1 MSTGPTTAR
10 LAALARGLSGE
21 GRHDDALVLFEHL
34 LALDPADP
42 DLRLGEVRALAG
54 KGETLAA
61 LERLC
66 ALKVASADP
75 EALLDEIRAQSLPAV
90 ERFNAHLAA
99 GELDLAEKYAAALAD
114 LIPQGPPMLAAAF
127 ACNRAL
133 GRTEPALRYAR
144 ALLALEP
151 GHAEARGYL
160 VEHGEQAQDAESEI
174 VQRMLAALSSKSDL
188 HPLIRLRDLH
198 DIASQ
203 ILCRPLTPTG
213 LGQLQTLLAAAR
225 ALEVTTEPGSEWEG
239 WAKHYRLLIDAVD
252 LAAVQGP
259 TPEPGPEGEIAFRAA
274 TGEAMDWSAVRAHAD
289 ALGAEAVFFAAA
301 DEAYVELYARW
312 YALSVLKYGDVP
324 SLVVIHVIGGLDRLA
339 EIAAKVGI
347 SDPRV
352 VFAGDRFDA
361 AAALKTACYDA
372 PPKGLIAKPVAHYQS
387 IRFIRLGALLGRLE
401 RPVFVS
407 DIDLILQ
414 RGVKDLLERTATA
427 DVVFNENEAS
437 WNAGSRLTANLLQ
450 VNPTPNAQRLLA
462 FLRSYLERALS
473 GAEVTRWIDQMALI
487 LGRHHL
493 AFRGEAAQIAYF
505 DTTSDINNVM
515 YPSYQENPFRF
526 LSLFHGFDT
535 SSLEGEAKVLG
546 SGESGHEGRA
556 TQGEGT

>member
-1 MSTGPTTAR
+1 MSTAPTTAR

-21 GRHDDALVLFEHL
+21 GRHDDALAIFEHL
-34 LALDPADP
+34 LSLAP
-42 DLRLGEVRALAG
+42 DDQALRLDEVRALAG

-61 LERLC
+61 LGRLS

-75 EALLDEIRAQSLPAV
+75 EALLEDIRAQSLPAV

-99 GELDLAEKYAAALAD
+99 GELELAETYAAALAE
-114 LIPQGPPMLAAAF
+114 LIPQGAPMLGAAF
-127 ACNRAL
+127 ACNKAL
-133 GRTEPALRYAR
+133 GRTDAALRYAR
-144 ALLALEP
+144 ALIGVDP
-151 GHAEARGYL
+151 GHAEARAFL
-160 VEHGEQAQDAESEI
+160 VEHGAREADPSAMIAE
-174 VQRMLAALSSKSDL
+174 RMALALSAQADL

-198 DIASQ
+198 DVASQ
-203 ILCRPLTPTG
+203 ILCRPLTPVG
-213 LGQLQTLLAAAR
+213 IGQLQTLLAAAR
-225 ALEVTTEPGSEWEG
+225 ALDAPTEPGSEWEG
-239 WAKHYRLLIDAVD
+239 WEKHYRLLMAAVD
-252 LAAVQGP
+252 MAAVQGP
-259 TPEPGPEGEIAFRAA
+259 TPVAGPEGEIAFRTSAGAPLDWAA
-274 TGEAMDWSAVRAHAD
+274 LRHHAD
-289 ALGAEAVFFAAA
+289 GLGTEAVFFAAA

-312 YALSVLKYGDVP
+312 YALSVLKYSDVP
-324 SLVVIHVIGGLDRLA
+324 SLVVIHVIGGLERLA
-339 EIAAKVGI
+339 EIAQKVGI
-347 SDPRV
+347 DDPRV

-372 PPKGLIAKPVAHYQS
+372 PPKGLIGKPVAHYQS
-387 IRFIRLGALLGRLE
+387 IRFIRLSALLGCLA

-414 RGVKDLLERTATA
+414 RGVKDLLERTAPA
-427 DVVFNENEAS
+427 DVVFNENEQS

-462 FLRSYLERALS
+462 FLRGYLEHALS
-473 GAEVTRWIDQMALI
+473 GAEVTRWIDQMALV

-493 AFRGEAAQIAYF
+493 TLRGEAPQIAYF
-505 DTTSDINNVM
+505 DTALDINNVM

-546 SGESGHEGRA
+546 TGESGH
-556 TQGEGT
+556 

>member
-34 LALDPADP
+34 LTLAPGDP

-61 LERLC
+61 LQRLG

-160 VEHGEQAQDAESEI
+160 AEHGEQAQDVEAEI
-174 VQRMLAALSSKSDL
+174 VRRMLAALSPKSDL

-198 DIASQ
+198 DVASL

-225 ALEVTTEPGSEWEG
+225 ALEVTTDPGSEWEG

-259 TPEPGPEGEIAFRAA
+259 TPVPGPEGEIAFQAS
-274 TGEAMDWSAVRAHAD
+274 TGEAMDWAAVRAHAD

-324 SLVVIHVIGGLDRLA
+324 RLVVIHVIGGLDRLA
-339 EIAAKVGI
+339 EIVAKVGI

-361 AAALKTACYDA
+361 AAALTTACYDA

-387 IRFIRLGALLGRLE
+387 VRFIRLGALLGHLE

-450 VNPTPNAQRLLA
+450 VNPTANAQRLLA
-462 FLRSYLERALS
+462 FLRTYLERALA

-493 AFRGEAAQIAYF
+493 TMRGEAAQIAYF

-546 SGESGHEGRA
+546 SGESGHEGQA
-556 TQGEGT
+556 TQGEGS

>member
-1 MSTGPTTAR
+1 MSPGPTTAR
-10 LAALARGLSGE
+10 LATLARGLSGE
-21 GRHDDALVLFEHL
+21 GRHDDALAIFEHL
-34 LALDPADP
+34 LTLSPDDQ

-61 LERLC
+61 LERLI
-66 ALKVASADP
+66 ALKAATSDP

-90 ERFNAHLAA
+90 ERFNAHLGA
-99 GELDLAEKYAAALAD
+99 GEVELAEKYAAALAD
-114 LIPQGPPMLAAAF
+114 LVPQAPPMLGAAF

-133 GRTEPALRYAR
+133 GRTDAAVRYA
-144 ALLALEP
+144 LALVALDP
-151 GHAEARGYL
+151 GHAEARAYL
-160 VEHGEQAQDAESEI
+160 AEHGPRDEDVVGDIER
-174 VQRMLAALSSKSDL
+174 RMRLALSPPSDI

-213 LGQLQTLLAAAR
+213 IRQLQTLLDAAR
-225 ALEVTTEPGSEWEG
+225 ALVVPTEPGSEWEG
-239 WAKHYRLLIDAVD
+239 WAKHYRLLVQAVD
-252 LAAVQGP
+252 LAAIQGP
-259 TPEPGPEGEIAFRAA
+259 TPTPGPEGEIAFRGS
-274 TGEAMDWSAVRAHAD
+274 TGASMDWAGVRAHAD
-289 ALGAEAVFFAAA
+289 SLGAEAVFFAAA

-324 SLVVIHVIGGLDRLA
+324 GLVVIHVIGGMDRLA

-347 SDPRV
+347 ADPRV

-361 AAALKTACYDA
+361 EAALRTACYDA
-372 PPKGLIAKPVAHYQS
+372 PPKGRIAKPVAHYQS
-387 IRFIRLGALLGRLE
+387 IRFIRLGALLDQLK

-414 RGVKDLLERTATA
+414 RGVKDLLDRTAAA

-450 VNPTPNAQRLLA
+450 VNPTPNAQRMLA
-462 FLRSYLERALS
+462 FLRGYLERVLS
-473 GAEVTRWIDQMALI
+473 GAEVTRWIDQMALV
-487 LGRHHL
+487 LARHHL
-493 AFRGEAAQIAYF
+493 VMRGEAPQIAYF

-535 SSLEGEAKVLG
+535 SSLEGDAKVLG
-546 SGESGHEGRA
+546 ARESGHEG
-556 TQGEGT
+556 GTR